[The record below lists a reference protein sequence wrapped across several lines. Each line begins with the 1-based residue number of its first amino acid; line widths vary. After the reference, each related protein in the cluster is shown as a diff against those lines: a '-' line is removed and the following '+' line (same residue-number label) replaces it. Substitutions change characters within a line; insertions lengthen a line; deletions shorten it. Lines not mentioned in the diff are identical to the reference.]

1 MVFSIDQVIITRSP
15 LQTIDTRGHTSQRA
29 SYHTLSGPRITLGHH
44 LGEIRQFYTQR
55 PRCSHITAGRTL
67 STSTRSDAVAE
78 NFSVAEMDD
87 ALYNNTIRR
96 LEYSSQPQLQKS
108 KSSAEEWLEMEE
120 EPASRFLTRV
130 MDEPT
135 SRFNWRRRASSR
147 VKKVMPKNGER
158 LKKPRRLPPPVSEVD
173 RTRPFFGAFER
184 YSAKYISSL
193 C

>member
-1 MVFSIDQVIITRSP
+1 M
-15 LQTIDTRGHTSQRA
+15 
-29 SYHTLSGPRITLGHH
+29 
-44 LGEIRQFYTQR
+44 E
-55 PRCSHITAGRTL
+55 
-67 STSTRSDAVAE
+67 
-78 NFSVAEMDD
+78 
-87 ALYNNTIRR
+87 
-96 LEYSSQPQLQKS
+96 
-108 KSSAEEWLEMEE
+108 EE

-193 C
+193 CQINSNAETATRYLKLVALEEAEDEKELRVRLSTWSIKRLEDEGYCITGVSAYWKHANQHGKQVASFALGPGIQLPQNKLE